1 METPVQTAA
10 GAEAGLPPEGPMRRR
25 LKRAAPVVLAALVLA
40 PGVLLAEP
48 LQQAFAN
55 WVIVADAPTPATA
68 GFEGEGGAP
77 SLRRDSYRPHRDAA
91 SAVGRTT
98 RGAVAVAPP
107 CDLPFLKL
115 ADLQEAL
122 PSGGAD
128 QTATLG
134 DDDGL
139 GVQTQAHTS
148 AGDGLMAGQTMG
160 DGRSLGGGVFGSGG
174 FGGGL
179 ASGGM
184 GGGGGPGAAGSPG
197 PLASSTQ
204 AAGPDAGTSLFGLDP
219 SQLANAPD
227 ALSAVP
233 EPTTW
238 VSMILGFGLIGA
250 ARRRRR
256 GERLQPA

>member
-1 METPVQTAA
+1 MKTPVQTAA
-10 GAEAGLPPEGPMRRR
+10 GAEAGLPPEGPARRR

-48 LQQAFAN
+48 LTQAFAN
-55 WVIVADAPTPATA
+55 WVIVDDAPTPVTA
-68 GFEGEGGAP
+68 AFEGEVGAP
-77 SLRRDSYRPHRDAA
+77 SIPRDSYRPHRDAA
-91 SAVGRTT
+91 SAVARAT
-98 RGAVAVAPP
+98 RGAVAVAVAPP
-107 CDLPFLKL
+107 RDLPFLKL

-148 AGDGLMAGQTMG
+148 AGDGLMAGQAMG
-160 DGRSLGGGVFGSGG
+160 GGLSLGGGAFRSGG
-174 FGGGL
+174 FGGGM
-179 ASGGM
+179 GM
-184 GGGGGPGAAGSPG
+184 GGGGGPGAAGSSG

-204 AAGPDAGTSLFGLDP
+204 AAGPDVGTSLFGVDP

-233 EPTTW
+233 EPTAW

-250 ARRRRR
+250 ALRRRR